1 MRKEVIKFMKVFRI
15 LGRSIRDSFKSIIRN
30 FSLSIAAIMCVTI
43 TLILVSVSIIVA
55 ANINNTT
62 KNIEEE
68 LNIVVYVKRE
78 ATDDEAQKIK
88 TQIESMNKVKSVEY
102 KSKDT
107 WKTEM
112 ANYDKSFSTVLDYL
126 DENPLMDSFTV
137 KVNYAKDLDEVA
149 KYIKTLDNVDN
160 VKYGEGMVNSVVSVF
175 DIVQKITWIVVI
187 ALIVVTAVLIGNT
200 IKLTIFSRRNEIEIM
215 RLVGASNISIK
226 LPFIFEGFIL
236 GILGSIIPIIVTIY
250 GYVILYTKLNGHI
263 YSDMLTLIKPY
274 NFVFYVSLCLMFI
287 GVLVGMFGSLKSVRK
302 YLKI

>member
-137 KVNYAKDLDEVA
+137 KVNYAKDLDE
-149 KYIKTLDNVDN
+149 D
-160 VKYGEGMVNSVVSVF
+160 
-175 DIVQKITWIVVI
+175 
-187 ALIVVTAVLIGNT
+187 
-200 IKLTIFSRRNEIEIM
+200 
-215 RLVGASNISIK
+215 
-226 LPFIFEGFIL
+226 
-236 GILGSIIPIIVTIY
+236 
-250 GYVILYTKLNGHI
+250 
-263 YSDMLTLIKPY
+263 
-274 NFVFYVSLCLMFI
+274 CL
-287 GVLVGMFGSLKSVRK
+287 
-302 YLKI
+302 